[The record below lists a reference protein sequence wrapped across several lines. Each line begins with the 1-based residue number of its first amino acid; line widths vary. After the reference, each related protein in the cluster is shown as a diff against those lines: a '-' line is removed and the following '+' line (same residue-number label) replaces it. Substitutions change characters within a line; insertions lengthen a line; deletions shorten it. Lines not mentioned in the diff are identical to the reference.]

1 MYTNFRAQTF
11 LRSAPTLIPSTGDLN
26 LTFTANKHNCG
37 IRFLEQVQ
45 VKMDLIFPGR
55 GHLEMTSKSPG
66 GTKSQLL
73 YSRLFDTFS
82 NKNNLT
88 NWNVTSLHYW
98 GENPAGDWNI
108 TIRSTQQR
116 KTGRKGN
123 TRLTFH
129 QECKWKAGVRRKGCW
144 YKQSED
150 TNNTFFNLRE
160 IDDFPL

>member
-55 GHLEMTSKSPG
+55 GHLEMTSKSPS
-66 GTKSQLL
+66 GTNSQLL

-129 QECKWKAGVRRKGCW
+129 
-144 YKQSED
+144 
-150 TNNTFFNLRE
+150 
-160 IDDFPL
+160 